1 MRHAISST
9 LVLEDRAYSVLPPSL
24 RTHVEIA
31 WLSEGYHDAAKFL
44 GGRADGVT
52 IVTAFFDVD
61 RKNWGYHESEVSTKY
76 RRSVDYYLSCFKHM
90 AALDNDMI
98 IFVAPEMVEDVKH
111 ARAVHGRLERTVI
124 LTIADFFS
132 RPEVAHVVDVVGA
145 ALTERFRDFVWRPTA
160 PEFNK
165 PKYVSLIALKPTFAA
180 TAVDLGLVRNRQ
192 LAWIDFGYVRSPDGV
207 DAGREWRFDFGEK
220 INFFNIF
227 EIDDEPLYDV
237 VRRAEAY
244 FQAGH
249 IVGPAQEWSRLRA
262 MFDQALSALIACD
275 LMDDEQTL
283 MLMIYRQHPGRIRLR
298 RHGIDPVYDWR
309 FIFRR
314 FQTGLNPVDH
324 DLPPMPRSAEPA
336 WYRDLKSF
344 VRRRLRRMVRQM
356 SH

>member
-1 MRHAISST
+1 MRHAISSI
-9 LVLEDRAYSVLPPSL
+9 LVLEDRAYSVLPPTL
-24 RTHVEIA
+24 RSHVEIA
-31 WLSEGYHDAAKFL
+31 WLPKGYHDAGPFL
-44 GGRADGVT
+44 AGRADGIT

-76 RRSVDYYLSCFKHM
+76 QRSVDYYLACFQNM

-98 IFVAPEMVEDVKH
+98 VFVPPEMVEDVKR
-111 ARAVHGRLERTVI
+111 ARAAHDHLERTVI
-124 LTIADFFS
+124 LTIADFFE
-132 RPEVAHVVDVVGA
+132 RPEVARVVDVVGA

-180 TAVDLGLVRNRQ
+180 TAVDLGLVRNQQ

-207 DAGREWRFDFGEK
+207 DATREWRFDFGDK

-249 IVGPAQEWSRLRA
+249 IVGPVQEWPRLRA
-262 MFDQALSALIACD
+262 MFDEALSALIACD

-283 MLMIYRQHPGRIRLR
+283 MLMIYRQHSDRIRLR

-314 FQTGLNPVDH
+314 FQTGLNPIDQQ
-324 DLPPMPRSAEPA
+324 LPPMPRSVEPA
-336 WYRDLKSF
+336 WYRDLKSLI
-344 VRRRLRRMVRQM
+344 RRRLRRVARQM